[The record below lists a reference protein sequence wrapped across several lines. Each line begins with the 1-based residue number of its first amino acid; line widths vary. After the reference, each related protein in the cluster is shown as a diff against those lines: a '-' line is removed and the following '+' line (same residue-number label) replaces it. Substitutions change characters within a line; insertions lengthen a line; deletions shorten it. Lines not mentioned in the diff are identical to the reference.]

1 MPPSYNLPTFRN
13 CLHVSRLLH
22 LGSRLQTLLTAS
34 EEREVTQHVYELMEA
49 EEELEKEEAEGREAL
64 LKEICDNPR
73 CLLLHCEHMKF
84 LVKYLSNDHSNRST
98 CSKVIKLYWS
108 DSGPPWRAW
117 PCSSCQTPPS
127 TSWAT
132 WRGCWAPPSPP
143 APRTWSGWGEQPPG
157 SRSVLIIW
165 DELFLIYSIVMTLQD
180 VLYCHYDECYLQETL
195 LQFGEVHFRL
205 VDVGGQRSERRKWI
219 HCFEDVSSII
229 FIASLAEYNLRLV
242 EDSAVNRLGNHRNR
256 DLRLFSSLSPSLPSS
271 KTQKL
276 VKRKLELTLKSWAM
290 WGRQIQ
296 CRKD

>member
-1 MPPSYNLPTFRN
+1 M
-13 CLHVSRLLH
+13 
-22 LGSRLQTLLTAS
+22 LQVICVYLVICQMELDKHCS
-34 EEREVTQHVYELMEA
+34 ESDSA
-49 EEELEKEEAEGREAL
+49 
-64 LKEICDNPR
+64 R
-73 CLLLHCEHMKF
+73 CLLKIIYQHLETVSMLSPDCFISALGYRLCWPPARRGRWPSTCTSSWKPRRSSRRRRRREERLYSRRF
-84 LVKYLSNDHSNRST
+84 ATTPGVCCCIVNTWSFLSNISAMIT
-98 CSKVIKLYWS
+98 QIAQLALKLYWS

-256 DLRLFSSLSPSLPSS
+256 DLRLFSSPPYP
-271 KTQKL
+271 
-276 VKRKLELTLKSWAM
+276 
-290 WGRQIQ
+290 IQ
-296 CRKD
+296 RPRN